1 MDNLGR
7 SYGLGRRKT
16 STARV
21 WISLSKGEGGVFV
34 VNSRPM
40 IDYFPRDHLQNE
52 VTAGGFV
59 LQ

>member
-1 MDNLGR
+1 MGR
-7 SYGLGRRKT
+7 SYGLGRRKS

-21 WISLSKGEGGVFV
+21 WISMSKGEGGVFT

-52 VTAGGFV
+52 V
-59 LQ
+59 L